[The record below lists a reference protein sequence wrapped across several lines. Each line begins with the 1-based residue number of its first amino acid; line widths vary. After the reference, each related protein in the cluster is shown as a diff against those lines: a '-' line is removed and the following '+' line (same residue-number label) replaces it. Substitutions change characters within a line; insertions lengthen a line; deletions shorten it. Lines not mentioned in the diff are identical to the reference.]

1 MWQTKYQKAIQQKK
15 QLIGDKVI
23 RDVVKEKYSDFPIL
37 EEVRFP
43 AKLGAG
49 RFTADL
55 VVIDTDKPCL
65 IGVEVKSDRD
75 ELHRLKEQLRGYL
88 MWCNFVIVATTF
100 MHKKGVLEIVNSDA
114 EFADI
119 GVWVYR
125 MNGEKREF
133 EVVRE
138 PRGCYLKNDI
148 AWISKKHQLYQWK
161 YLLEIMWGEQA

>member
-1 MWQTKYQKAIQQKK
+1 MWQSKYLKAINNKK

-23 RDVVKEKYSDFPIL
+23 RDAVIEMFSDFPML

-49 RFTADL
+49 RFTADM

-65 IGVEVKSDRD
+65 IGIEVKSDRD

-88 MWCNFVIVATTF
+88 TWCNYVVVTTTY
-100 MHKKGVLEIVNSDA
+100 MHLRGVLEIINSDE
-114 EFADI
+114 EFQDV

-125 MNGEKREF
+125 MNGENREF
-133 EVVRE
+133 EAFRE
-138 PRGCYLKNDI
+138 ARGCRLQNETG
-148 AWISKKHQLYQWK
+148 WISRKHQLYQWK

>member
-1 MWQTKYQKAIQQKK
+1 MEVNMWQTKYLKAINNKK

-23 RDVVKEKYSDFPIL
+23 RDAVVERFLNFPML
-37 EEVRFP
+37 QEVRF
-43 AKLGAG
+43 KG
-49 RFTADL
+49 FTADL
-55 VVIDTDKPCL
+55 IFIDTKKPCL

-75 ELHRLKEQLRGYL
+75 ELHRLPEQLRGYL
-88 MWCNFVIVATTF
+88 MWCNYVVVATTF
-100 MHKKGVLEIVNSDA
+100 MHLRGVLEIINSDE
-114 EFADI
+114 EFQDV

-125 MNGEKREF
+125 MNGENREF